1 MHRTCFGTFAATDT
15 FFAVDDSGVVDNANG
30 IVFAHFLA
38 FAATK
43 ATHFARCTCFGG
55 FVVVGATHHRAVCAV
70 VHDNEFFGTSGG
82 TFGATAAK
90 RAVDTRQTVF
100 DGDGTIFTSR
110 STIALAQAT
119 V

>member
-38 FAATK
+38 FSATK
-43 ATHFARCTCFGG
+43 ATHLARCTCFGS
-55 FVVVGATHHRAVCAV
+55 FVVVGTTHHCAMRAV
-70 VHDNEFFGTSGG
+70 VHDNEFFGTSGS
-82 TFGATAAK
+82 TFGTTAAK
-90 RAVDTRQTVF
+90 CAVDTCQTIF
-100 DGDGTIFTSR
+100 DGDGTVFTSR
-110 STIALAQAT
+110 SAIAIAQAT